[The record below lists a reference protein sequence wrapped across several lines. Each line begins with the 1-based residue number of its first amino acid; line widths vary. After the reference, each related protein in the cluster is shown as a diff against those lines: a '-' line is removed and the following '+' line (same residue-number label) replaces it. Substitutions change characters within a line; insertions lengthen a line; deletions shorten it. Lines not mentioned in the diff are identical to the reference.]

1 MLAGITRQWVLDWCD
16 NENID
21 VIRKMV
27 TIDDILKADEVFL
40 TNSSWGVLPV
50 TRVEGAMIAG
60 GRVGEVAS
68 QLVEA
73 WNAELN

>member
-1 MLAGITRQWVLDWCD
+1 MSRPQVL
-16 NENID
+16 
-21 VIRKMV
+21 
-27 TIDDILKADEVFL
+27 L

-50 TRVEGAMIAG
+50 TRVEGATIAG

-73 WNAELN
+73 WNAELD